1 LLFKALLR
9 HSFSIP
15 RRGMMKTIT
24 ALFDDYENAAQAV
37 RALEA
42 AGFDS
47 DDISLVVSTY
57 EDEVGETYVDDD
69 AAGGAGAGAGIGAL
83 VGGAGGLLAGLGALA
98 IPGIG
103 PVVAAGW
110 LVSTAVGA
118 VAGAAVGGATGGIIG
133 GLTSSG
139 VHEQDAHV
147 FAEGV
152 RRGGSVV
159 SVRTDEG
166 RAGVVEDIFT
176 EAHQVDIAERRSL
189 FQQEGW
195 EYFDPA
201 APSYSREDARE
212 GRKINDLPG
221 PF

>member
-1 LLFKALLR
+1 
-9 HSFSIP
+9 
-15 RRGMMKTIT
+15 MKTMT
-24 ALFDDYENAAQAV
+24 ALFDDYEDAAQAV

-42 AGFDS
+42 AGFEG

-57 EDEVGETYVDDD
+57 DDEVGETRADDE
-69 AAGGAGAGAGIGAL
+69 AAEGVGTGAGIGAL

-110 LVSTAVGA
+110 LVSTAIGA

-133 GLTSSG
+133 SLTGSG

-176 EAHQVDIAERRSL
+176 EANQVDIGERRTL
-189 FQQEGW
+189 FQRG
-195 EYFDPA
+195 
-201 APSYSREDARE
+201 
-212 GRKINDLPG
+212 GLGIL
-221 PF
+221 